1 MPGSMLSVSSV
12 QSAVSLPPFLP
23 SAGVPL
29 LLPVSPDLLPL
40 EPPHAATPSVRAS
53 RTPRM
58 MVHWKDR
65 RMKRPF
71 MSVWLELQE
80 SERKARGHVDFVLL
94 GLSASCSP
102 SPTRLKARTV
112 SSSAMPGKN
121 MNHHAVSKFETASD
135 SMAPHDGF
143 GGWTPTPR
151 NESAAS
157 SRMFAGMNSVA

>member
-1 MPGSMLSVSSV
+1 MPQSMLSTSSV

-29 LLPVSPDLLPL
+29 FDPVSPPPL
-40 EPPHAATPSVRAS
+40 SPPPQAATPRVRAR

-71 MSVWLELQE
+71 MSVWLELPD
-80 SERKARGHVDFVLL
+80 SERRARGHVDRVLL

-102 SPTRLKARTV
+102 SPTRLKASTV

-121 MNHHAVSKFETASD
+121 MNHQATSKIETASD
-135 SMAPHDGF
+135 SMAPHDGR

-157 SRMFAGMNSVA
+157 SRMFAGMNSDV